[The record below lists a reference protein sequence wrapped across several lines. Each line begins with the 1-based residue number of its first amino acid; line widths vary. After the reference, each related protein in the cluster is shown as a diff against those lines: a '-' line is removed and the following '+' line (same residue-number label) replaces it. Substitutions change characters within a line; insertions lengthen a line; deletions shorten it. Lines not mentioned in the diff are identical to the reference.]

1 MALTLISDLNIDLRS
16 AQEEFKKS
24 TDVKA
29 DKIVTFFGELTE
41 VSGDVDVEGRN
52 SYVWFKQMGSSH
64 PVQILNREVSP
75 TPGLPVIVGNRP
87 PSEELEVLEIDTSLL
102 EDLDIGLKSI
112 VAHSSEHLPG
122 GGDMLWV
129 DPRQISEF
137 AVYPA
142 AGLSISVSSGYYNY
156 GNQTVRFPGLTSIDI
171 SGSQPL
177 ATQHIAVGVYLDL
190 TTNTIGTVDGT
201 AVLLGARLVLPTWPT
216 NSAPLAII
224 DLDGSQTTISFANDI
239 ISAKGSFSDS
249 IWSRR
254 SSGDV
259 YYDDGNVAIDANTQP
274 LGKLQIGPGTSA
286 PIAGTSSLHI
296 IDVATAQLTIREENT
311 DTELLAGVV
320 SGYAFVGSS
329 SNHPMLF
336 LTGNTSKMGID
347 HATGNV
353 SIGKLFTSAADQRLE
368 VLTTAGAQ
376 LRLTHTDNSKFV
388 DFELDTNHD
397 LTIKPSSIGQIK
409 LQPTTDSID
418 FFQVLDADG
427 GAPVLNVNTVGE
439 QVSIG
444 TTDAS
449 FIGQGSVT
457 QNAGLFIEN
466 PDAANFHGFTLRKIS
481 DSRFTVNSMLRAR
494 AGSTTVQDGDFLGG
508 VQFWGHDG
516 TDYNRSSAIN
526 AVVDGAVSANTMPG
540 ALLFYTTP
548 TNSPTERMRIAPNG
562 DVAIGTDE
570 ALAQLHID
578 QSGSA
583 IAQPVLYLD
592 QADVS
597 EEMIQFETTIG
608 IGNAIEAVGAKA
620 LTVTHFIKVTL
631 PGALTRY
638 IPVGTIA

>member
-1 MALTLISDLNIDLRS
+1 MALTLISDLDIDLRS

-112 VAHSSEHLPG
+112 VAHASEHLPG

-137 AVYPA
+137 AIYPA

-156 GNQTVRFPGLTSIDI
+156 GNQTIRFPGLTSIDI

-190 TTNTIGTVDGT
+190 TTNTASTVDGT

-239 ISAKGSFSDS
+239 ISTKGSFSDT

-254 SSGDV
+254 SGGDV
-259 YYDDGNVAIDANTQP
+259 YYDDGNVAIDSNTQP

-286 PIAGTSSLHI
+286 PIAGTSSIHI
-296 IDVATAQLTIREENT
+296 IDVATAQLTIREETT
-311 DTELLAGVV
+311 DTELLAGIV
-320 SGYAFVGSS
+320 SGLAFVGTS
-329 SNHPMLF
+329 SNHPMHF
-336 LTGNTSKMGID
+336 LTGNLSKMGID

-353 SIGKLFTSAADQRLE
+353 SIGKLFSSAADQRLE
-368 VLTTAGAQ
+368 VLTNAGAQ
-376 LRLTHTDNSKFV
+376 LRLTHTDNSKFI
-388 DFELDTNHD
+388 DFTVDTNHD
-397 LTIKPSSIGQIK
+397 LLIKPSSNGQIK
-409 LQPTTDSID
+409 LQPTTDSVN
-418 FFQVLDADG
+418 FFQVFDANG
-427 GAPVLNVNTVGE
+427 GLPVLNVNAVDET
-439 QVSIG
+439 VSIA
-444 TTDAS
+444 TTNSS
-449 FIGQGSVT
+449 FVIETST
-457 QNAGLFIEN
+457 AKSKLFIEV
-466 PDAANFHGFTLRKIS
+466 PDISSIRGAVFSTASDTAVRTAINTFLKARVGPAAVQNGDRVGTFNFS
-481 DSRFTVNSMLRAR
+481 SY
-494 AGSTTVQDGDFLGG
+494 
-508 VQFWGHDG
+508 DG
-516 TDYNRSSAIN
+516 TDYNLGAQFL
-526 AVVDGAVSANTMPG
+526 AVIDGAVSDNTVPTS
-540 ALLFYTTP
+540 FIIKTSP
-548 TNSPTERMRIAPNG
+548 TNGGGNTNRLLITSTGLIGIGNVTNPSGQVHVDQVSTIA
-562 DVAIGTDE
+562 
-570 ALAQLHID
+570 AL
-578 QSGSA
+578 
-583 IAQPVLYLD
+583 PVIVLD
-592 QADVS
+592 QADLS
-597 EEMIQFETTIG
+597 EEFINFISTIG
-608 IGNAIEAVGAKA
+608 AGNPIDTAAVGTFYGKIRVAVNGTFKYVA
-620 LTVTHFIKVTL
+620 L
-631 PGALTRY
+631 Y
-638 IPVGTIA
+638 NS